1 MRHRL
6 RLGAPAAAFSV
17 IGGVLL
23 AVGTTSDLRMVGGFT
38 TSGAYA
44 LALQIVLSLLLLAV
58 IDDLREPPPMRAATR
73 WGGRQVTINSGLR
86 SDLWQFYLG
95 NPFAS
100 AALAFG
106 LATSTGV
113 LLSGLLDGSRM
124 LDGAI
129 APSAAPMAVL
139 MVATALAQL
148 PGRALAFL
156 GWCTGFAAGG
166 VLTQIR
172 FVPGIDV
179 DRTSQLAIVLVITLI
194 LVRTVIRATYAP
206 RQRPVNAGNI
216 SREQQ

>member
-6 RLGAPAAAFSV
+6 RLAAPAAAFSA

-23 AVGTTSDLRMVGGFT
+23 AVGTYTDLRMVGGFT

-58 IDDLREPPPMRAATR
+58 IDDLREPPLMRATTR
-73 WGGRQVTINSGLR
+73 WGGRQVTINSGIR

-95 NPFAS
+95 NPLAS

-106 LATSTGV
+106 LATGTGV

-124 LDGAI
+124 LGGAI
-129 APSAAPMAVL
+129 APSAGPMAVL

-156 GWCTGFAAGG
+156 GWCTGFAAGSA
-166 VLTQIR
+166 LAQIR

-179 DRTSQLAIVLVITLI
+179 DLTAQLAIVLVVTLM
-194 LVRTVIRATYAP
+194 LVRMLIRAAYAP
-206 RQRPVNAGNI
+206 RQRLVNARNI